1 MIAAPVASG
10 NNNRY
15 ILSFTN
21 AFSKYVELAAIFD
34 RTPETVAKAIFT
46 RWICQYGVP
55 TEIIT
60 NQEKEF
66 CTNVTFKLYKAMKL
80 KPEAV
85 CQFPTSYFQE
95 KTANRTINKY
105 LKQIFELM
113 TTDWEIYLA
122 PLMFSYNTS
131 FNRTFQTFPYLSFLD
146 SQPGSQHSIM
156 EAGRRSILEQREPI
170 EAQGLAPD

>member
-80 KPEAV
+80 KPESV
-85 CQFPTSYFQE
+85 SQFPH
-95 KTANRTINKY
+95 I
-105 LKQIFELM
+105 L
-113 TTDWEIYLA
+113 
-122 PLMFSYNTS
+122 
-131 FNRTFQTFPYLSFLD
+131 FP
-146 SQPGSQHSIM
+146 
-156 EAGRRSILEQREPI
+156 RENSK
-170 EAQGLAPD
+170 